1 MARMG
6 AGSPAVSLVGAIP
19 FGEAKVL
26 TEMLEI
32 GFLPID
38 LALRRSRTG

>member
-1 MARMG
+1 M
-6 AGSPAVSLVGAIP
+6 SLAGAIP
-19 FGEAKVL
+19 FGEAEFL

-38 LALRRSRTG
+38 LALKRSRTG